1 MEVLMKRL
9 YAIIFALVLAGCL
22 IPPVQAR
29 AEEQSE
35 APAVEA
41 LEMPPVPQLLAE
53 ATYLTRKKPNL
64 KARYYIFLRSMSWCV
79 PCHMFCPVLFKDYGK
94 MKSAKAEL
102 VFLGQEE
109 EAVVKQYMKE
119 REFKCPGVLGS
130 ELGDIPGFDL
140 SGFGAPA
147 ICIVTA
153 DGEFVGKL
161 GGKNMAD
168 WRKVIK
174 EYQTQQ
180 ARKKRASKK

>member
-1 MEVLMKRL
+1 MNKLFTV
-9 YAIIFALVLAGCL
+9 IFTLALAGSFL
-22 IPPVQAR
+22 APVHAGGGNQPSAADTEA
-29 AEEQSE
+29 AEM
-35 APAVEA
+35 PAVS
-41 LEMPPVPQLLAE
+41 QLLSE
-53 ATYLTRKKPNL
+53 ATYLTKKKPNL
-64 KARYYIFLRSMSWCV
+64 KAKYYIFLRSMSWCV

-180 ARKKRASKK
+180 ARKKRAAKK

>member
-1 MEVLMKRL
+1 MEAAMKHFYTLVL
-9 YAIIFALVLAGCL
+9 ALVLTGGMLSTAQAGGEKL
-22 IPPVQAR
+22 SEPAAAEAAAR
-29 AEEQSE
+29 
-35 APAVEA
+35 PA
-41 LEMPPVPQLLAE
+41 VPQLLSE
-53 ATYLTRKKPNL
+53 ATYLTKKKPNL
-64 KARYYIFLRSMSWCV
+64 KAKYYIFLRSMSWCV

-102 VFLGQEE
+102 VFLGQED

-130 ELGDIPGFDL
+130 ALGSIPGFDL
-140 SGFGAPA
+140 SGFGSPA

-153 DGEFVGKL
+153 EGEFVGKL

-180 ARKKRASKK
+180 ARKKRAAKK

>member
-1 MEVLMKRL
+1 MKNL
-9 YAIIFALVLAGCL
+9 YSVMFALLLAGSL
-22 IPPVQAR
+22 VSPVQAAIEKQPAASVSET
-29 AEEQSE
+29 AE
-35 APAVEA
+35 
-41 LEMPPVPQLLAE
+41 LPPVPQLLSE
-53 ATYLTRKKPNL
+53 ATYLTKKKPNL
-64 KARYYIFLRSMSWCV
+64 KAKYYIFLRSMSWCV

-119 REFKCPGVLGS
+119 HEFKCPGVLGS
-130 ELGDIPGFDL
+130 ELGSIPGFDL
-140 SGFGAPA
+140 SGFGSPA

-153 DGEFVGKL
+153 EGEFVGKL

-180 ARKKRASKK
+180 ARKKRAAKK

>member
-1 MEVLMKRL
+1 MKNL
-9 YAIIFALVLAGCL
+9 YSVMFALLLAGSL
-22 IPPVQAR
+22 VSPVQAAIEKQPAASVSET
-29 AEEQSE
+29 AE
-35 APAVEA
+35 
-41 LEMPPVPQLLAE
+41 LPPVPQLLSE

-64 KARYYIFLRSMSWCV
+64 KAKYYIFLRSMSWCV

-180 ARKKRASKK
+180 ARKKRAAKK

>member
-1 MEVLMKRL
+1 MKNLCSVL
-9 YAIIFALVLAGCL
+9 FALLLAGSL
-22 IPPVQAR
+22 VSPVQAAIEKQPAASTSET
-29 AEEQSE
+29 AE
-35 APAVEA
+35 
-41 LEMPPVPQLLAE
+41 LPPVPQLLSE
-53 ATYLTRKKPNL
+53 ATYLTNKKPNL
-64 KARYYIFLRSMSWCV
+64 KAKYYIFLRSMSWCV

-109 EAVVKQYMKE
+109 EAVVKRYMKE
-119 REFKCPGVLGS
+119 HEFKCPGVLGS
-130 ELGDIPGFDL
+130 ELGSIPGFDL
-140 SGFGAPA
+140 SGFGAPS

-174 EYQTQQ
+174 TWQTEQ
-180 ARKKRASKK
+180 ARKKRAAKK

>member
-1 MEVLMKRL
+1 MKKL
-9 YAIIFALVLAGCL
+9 LASILSLVLAGSL
-22 IPPVQAR
+22 LSPVQAG
-29 AEEQSE
+29 AEDQSE
-35 APAVEA
+35 ASAAEA
-41 LEMPPVPQLLAE
+41 AEMPVVSQLLSE
-53 ATYLTRKKPNL
+53 ATYLTKKKPNL
-64 KARYYIFLRSMSWCV
+64 KAKYYIFLRSMSWCV
-79 PCHMFCPVLFKDYGK
+79 PCHMFCPVLFKDYRK

-109 EAVVKQYMKE
+109 EAVVRQYMKE

-174 EYQTQQ
+174 QHQ
-180 ARKKRASKK
+180 AEQIRKKRAAKK